1 MDGGVAPTVFL
12 NANAAM
18 DDRVPLVLTY
28 NLFSTRTRQT
38 MINNLNIL
46 TTHPETCRIFPELP
60 LVSYRRDRNLSDIL
74 VHSVQNSSH
83 PQMLEL
89 HPVVIPI
96 AKRAS
101 TWHLTLL
108 RMLCTESPVRAAPAF
123 TLVTLA
129 DGYRSALGRALTKYS
144 QMIYRVSHGRPFQLR
159 CSFSG

>member
-18 DDRVPLVLTY
+18 DDRVPLVLMY
-28 NLFSTRTRQT
+28 NLFSTHT
-38 MINNLNIL
+38 
-46 TTHPETCRIFPELP
+46 RIFPELP

-74 VHSVQNSSH
+74 VHSVQNSRH

-96 AKRAS
+96 ANRAS

-108 RMLCTESPVRAAPAF
+108 RMLCTTSPVRAAPAF

-129 DGYRSALGRALTKYS
+129 DGYRNALGRALTKYS
-144 QMIYRVSHGRPFQLR
+144 QMIY
-159 CSFSG
+159 